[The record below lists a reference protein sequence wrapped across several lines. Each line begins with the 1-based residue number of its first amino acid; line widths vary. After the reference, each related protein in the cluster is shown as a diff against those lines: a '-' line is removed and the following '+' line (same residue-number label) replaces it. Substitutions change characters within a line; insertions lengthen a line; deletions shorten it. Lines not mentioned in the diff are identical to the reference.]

1 MNVPNGLNIGL
12 SCLALCGLVYPQ
24 ATSKPLSV
32 SLTLNFVRPQIHVKG
47 SGVALPE
54 EATRILRKLR
64 TFAQNEH
71 DLEHQANLYVQW
83 WHAAYHTT
91 GTDIY
96 DSLLEDMDRKFP
108 SPTPAT
114 SFLTMETFAAAEKK
128 SEKSDREEETATP
141 KRKGSRMAKNVF
153 IHSALGPILG
163 SDACDDGR
171 HSGIWGKVSQHLHF
185 V

>member
-1 MNVPNGLNIGL
+1 MCKSPAPTCSPADCCN
-12 SCLALCGLVYPQ
+12 LALIREVHIHCAVAQRMGYS
-24 ATSKPLSV
+24 AK
-32 SLTLNFVRPQIHVKG
+32 IHVKG